1 MRMLAVLKQIR
12 WRNGMLDSKNGGISM
27 CESSRLA
34 STQLLIFDPKKIS
47 YVLLTRHV
55 AVRHSMLTWCQK
67 NEVNTKFSTQQATA
81 NQNHLF
87 GVVFDAVVRGGM

>member
-1 MRMLAVLKQIR
+1 MACSIQKMV
-12 WRNGMLDSKNGGISM
+12 
-27 CESSRLA
+27 ESRGVQPPCVP
-34 STQLLIFDPKKIS
+34 QLLIFVQKKIS
-47 YVLLTRHV
+47 NVLLTRHV